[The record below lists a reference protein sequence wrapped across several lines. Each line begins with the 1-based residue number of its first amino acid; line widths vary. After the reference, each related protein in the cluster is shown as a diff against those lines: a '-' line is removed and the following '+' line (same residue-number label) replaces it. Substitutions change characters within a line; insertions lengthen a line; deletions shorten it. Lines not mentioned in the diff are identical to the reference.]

1 MDIHCKVVLQEKK
14 RDKVS
19 MGKMQESG
27 QFEMGGD
34 NNHNKLYHLSTFF
47 FV

>member
-34 NNHNKLYHLSTFF
+34 NNHNISPLYFF